1 MMENKKAI
9 VIGAGVSGLS
19 AAWELKKRGL
29 EVIVL
34 EKNAN
39 VGGVVSTF
47 SENGYKAE
55 SGTNSVMVTSQKL
68 LDFIN
73 EVGLESKMEVS
84 KPVAKKRF
92 FARYSKPRAV
102 PMDPISLL
110 FTRLFSFF
118 GKIRIFCEP
127 FVKKHNPDSEPS
139 IAEFVEKR
147 FGRDVLDYA
156 INPFMAGVYGG
167 DPKKLSIKYAFAP
180 FWNLEQKYGSVI
192 KGAIKSMKLQNC
204 WVFPLLPFDITK
216 RKG

>member
-118 GKIRIFCEP
+118 GKIRIFFLLFQKSVRSLHFLIIMIYHEIGILGEHITGKGSHKAL
-127 FVKKHNPDSEPS
+127 VS
-139 IAEFVEKR
+139 AV
-147 FGRDVLDYA
+147 
-156 INPFMAGVYGG
+156 AGNQNDLLKAVAG
-167 DPKKLSIKYAFAP
+167 DFIT
-180 FWNLEQKYGSVI
+180 G
-192 KGAIKSMKLQNC
+192 
-204 WVFPLLPFDITK
+204 LL
-216 RKG
+216 